1 MACLVQKDG
10 ALECLTRVDMLSP
23 SRHHPTEKKIK
34 GEILAKLENFAIVG
48 LPPQTPL

>member
-23 SRHHPTEKKIK
+23 SRNHPAGKK